1 MQTFPLFAAPATPL
15 YQFSDAP
22 MTRQKDGKKL
32 L

>member
-1 MQTFPLFAAPATPL
+1 MQIFPLFAAPAAPL

-22 MTRQKDGKKL
+22 LTGQKTGKTL